1 MKRHCFLIL
10 AAVLLTGCFG
20 GRYISADGDL
30 EALYVGKTYYEIV
43 DEFGRPDATFDD
55 GREGTKIAYNAV
67 SLNGTRAASFYRQ
80 YNMRNKATRVTGAPV
95 GGITFSF
102 DADMKCYAVDSDFQR
117 ERVKEEKQVK
127 SGKPQD
133 LRRPNKVKPKIPRT
147 IEFPYV
153 EDRSPN
159 AGVVS
164 IEKVEVDKFKLKVY
178 LQYRDRTPA
187 RRPVN
192 DYGISVMP
200 EIYVEDVAT
209 GKRYQLQK
217 AEGITLYPDY
227 THFAHNAGGYDV
239 LVYSLTFAPVSED
252 TEFINIIEPGH
263 SGYNFY
269 GVDIRTPMSSKEE
282 LKNQ

>member
-1 MKRHCFLIL
+1 MNRNVILTL
-10 AAVLLTGCFG
+10 AALLLAGCWGSRFV
-20 GRYISADGDL
+20 SADTDL
-30 EALYVGKTYYEIV
+30 ENIYVGKTYYEVV
-43 DEFGRPDATFDD
+43 DEFGRPDATIDD
-55 GREGTKIAYNAV
+55 GRDGTKIAYNAV
-67 SLNGTRAASFYRQ
+67 SLNGTRAASLYQ
-80 YNMRNKATRVTGAPV
+80 LYTVRNKATRVTGAPV

-117 ERVKEEKQVK
+117 ERVKEEKRVEK
-127 SGKPQD
+127 GKPQD
-133 LRRPNKVKPKIPRT
+133 MRRPNKVKPKIPRT
-147 IEFPYV
+147 IEFPYI

-159 AGVVS
+159 ADVVS

-200 EIYVEDVAT
+200 EVYVEDVAT
-209 GKRYQLQK
+209 GNRYALQK
-217 AEGITLYPDY
+217 AEGITLYPDH

-239 LVYSLTFAPVSED
+239 LLYSLTFDPVPED

-269 GVDIRTPMSSKEE
+269 RVDIRTPMSSKEE